1 MLRTAVLAF
10 ATLLAAIGVYLLL
23 KGITVPGV
31 QALGVGIV
39 IILGTLF
46 ERWRYGGSPGAGDS
60 DGDGRL
66 DARWQATGERFAD
79 PTTGEEVE
87 VFYDPSSGER
97 RYKNRHD
104 GSL

>member
-10 ATLLAAIGVYLLL
+10 ATLLAAIGVYLTL

-46 ERWRYGGSPGAGDS
+46 ERWRYSGNHGAGDNGGS
-60 DGDGRL
+60 GRL

-87 VFYDPSSGER
+87 VFYDPASGER

-104 GSL
+104 ASL

>member
-1 MLRTAVLAF
+1 MLRKAALAF

-31 QALGVGIV
+31 QALGVGII

-46 ERWRYGGSPGAGDS
+46 ERWRYAGSHDINEGGGE
-60 DGDGRL
+60 GRL

-79 PTTGEEVE
+79 PTTGKDVE
-87 VFYDPSSGER
+87 VFYDPASGER
-97 RYKNRHD
+97 RYIER
-104 GSL
+104 

>member
-10 ATLLAAIGVYLLL
+10 ATLLAGSGVYLLL
-23 KGITVPGV
+23 KGITGPGV

-46 ERWRYGGSPGAGDS
+46 ERWRYSHNDR
-60 DGDGRL
+60 RL

-79 PTTGEEVE
+79 PITGNDVE
-87 VFYDPSSGER
+87 VFYDPVSGER
-97 RYKNRHD
+97 RYVER
-104 GSL
+104 

>member
-1 MLRTAVLAF
+1 MLRAAVLAF

-31 QALGVGIV
+31 QAVGVGIV

-46 ERWRYGGSPGAGDS
+46 ERWRYRGSHGTRDNAD
-60 DGDGRL
+60 DGHL

-79 PTTGEEVE
+79 PTTGAEVE
-87 VFYDPSSGER
+87 VFYDPASGER

-104 GSL
+104 ASL

>member
-46 ERWRYGGSPGAGDS
+46 ERWRYSGSHGAGDE
-60 DGDGRL
+60 RL

-87 VFYDPSSGER
+87 VFYDPASGER
-97 RYKNRHD
+97 RYKKRHD
-104 GSL
+104 ATL

>member
-1 MLRTAVLAF
+1 MLRKAVLAF
-10 ATLLAAIGVYLLL
+10 ATLLAAGGVYLLL
-23 KGITVPGV
+23 KGITVPGM

-46 ERWRYGGSPGAGDS
+46 ERWRYGGSQ
-60 DGDGRL
+60 GRL

-79 PTTGEEVE
+79 PTTAEEVE
-87 VFYDPSSGER
+87 VFYDPDSGER

-104 GSL
+104 ASL

>member
-46 ERWRYGGSPGAGDS
+46 ERWRYGGSRG
-60 DGDGRL
+60 DGDGHL

-87 VFYDPSSGER
+87 VFYDPASGER

-104 GSL
+104 ASL